1 MIKKTVFLF
10 PGQGSQYPGMG
21 MELYEKFEEA
31 RGVFELAGKVLGYDF
46 ASLIFEGSKEELNKT
61 EVTQPAVLVTS
72 MAVLEVLKAHKILPK
87 GAAGLSLGEYSALTA
102 AGVISLEQAVKL
114 VQKRAKFMQ
123 EAVPQGTGGMAA
135 ILGLPE
141 EKVRE
146 VCREGQSFGL
156 VSPANYNCPGQVV
169 IAGEKIAVEK
179 TVELA
184 KNAGAKRAVILPMSV
199 PSHCALLNPAGERL
213 NEELKKAVLKDFAF
227 PVVSNVR
234 ADYYQGPEEVRE
246 LLTRQLSQPVL
257 WQKSMEYLLEQGYN
271 YFVEVGPGSTLT
283 NFMKKINKNVS
294 CVRVED
300 LSTLEKLITSW
311 EGNDHG

>member
-1 MIKKTVFLF
+1 MEKKTVFLF

-31 RGVFELAGKVLGYDF
+31 RKVFNLAGKILGFDI
-46 ASLIFEGSKEELNKT
+46 ASLVFEGSKEELNKT

-72 MAVLEVLKAHKILPK
+72 IAVLEVLKAHKVLPK
-87 GAAGLSLGEYSALTA
+87 GSAGLSLGEYSALTA
-102 AGVISLEQAVKL
+102 AGVISLEDAVTL

-123 EAVPQGTGGMAA
+123 EAVPEGRGAMAA

-146 VCREGQSFGL
+146 VCREGQAFGL

-169 IAGEKIAVEK
+169 IAGERIAVEK

-184 KNAGAKRAVILPMSV
+184 KGVGAKRAVILPMSV
-199 PSHCALLNPAGERL
+199 PSHCALLKPAGERL
-213 NEELKKAVLKDFAF
+213 DEELKKAVLRDFDF

-234 ADYYQGPEEVRE
+234 ADKYQDPGEVRE

-257 WQKSMEYLLEQGYN
+257 WQKSMEYLFKQGYN
-271 YFVEVGPGSTLT
+271 YFIEVGPGSILT
-283 NFMKKINKNVS
+283 NFMKKINRNVN
-294 CVRVED
+294 CMPVED